1 MMRRLLLLALL
12 FVTLAVSTTGCFY
25 SREISQTRRDLERH
39 YPEARFDQEVV
50 VSLGPA
56 SLRTLGWLVGL
67 APEEEA
73 QMAKDYLHE
82 IDRVKVGVF
91 TVDYL
96 PDLDDFDP
104 PTLRRFRDDDWEVAV
119 KSREDD
125 GIVWVMYRERHNTV
139 RDIYT
144 IVLTDDE
151 LVLARVKG
159 HLNRLLEK
167 VMRDQY
173 ELRNLVD
180 DFDMDE

>member
-1 MMRRLLLLALL
+1 MPRRSLL
-12 FVTLAVSTTGCFY
+12 FLLVLLTVSVSVTGCFY
-25 SREISQTRRDLERH
+25 SREIAQTRRDIERD
-39 YPEARFDQEVV
+39 YPDARFHQQIV

-56 SLRTLGWLVGL
+56 SIRALGWLVGL

-82 IDRVKVGVF
+82 IDRVKVGVYR
-91 TVDYL
+91 VDYL
-96 PDLDDFDP
+96 PDLDAFDP
-104 PTLRRFRDDDWEVAV
+104 PTLRRFQDDGWEVAV

-125 GIVWVMYRERHNTV
+125 EIVWVMYRERYNTV

-144 IVLTDDE
+144 IVLTDED

-167 VMRDQY
+167 VMEDHYR
-173 ELRNLVD
+173 LRNFVD
-180 DFDMDE
+180 DLDLDD

>member
-1 MMRRLLLLALL
+1 MPRRSLLIALLLLI
-12 FVTLAVSTTGCFY
+12 VGVSTTGCFY
-25 SREISQTRRDLERH
+25 SREISQTRRGLERH
-39 YPEARFDQEVV
+39 YPDARFDQEGV

-56 SLRTLGWLVGL
+56 ALRTLGWLVGL

-73 QMAKDYLHE
+73 QMAKEYLHE
-82 IDRVKVGVF
+82 IDRVKVGLF
-91 TVDYL
+91 TIEDM

-104 PTLRRFRDDDWEVAV
+104 PAIRRFRDDDWEVAV
-119 KSREDD
+119 KTREDD
-125 GIVWVMYRERHNTV
+125 EIIWVMYRERHNTV

-167 VMRDQY
+167 VMQDHY

-180 DFDMDE
+180 DFDR

>member
-1 MMRRLLLLALL
+1 MMPRRSILLALIL
-12 FVTLAVSTTGCFY
+12 LTFSVSVTGCFY

-56 SLRTLGWLVGL
+56 SLRTLGWLIGL

-82 IDRVKVGVF
+82 IDRVKVGVYK
-91 TVDYL
+91 VEYL
-96 PDLDDFDP
+96 PDLDEFDP
-104 PTLRRFRDDDWEVAV
+104 PSLRRFRDDGWEVAV
-119 KSREDD
+119 KTRDED
-125 GIVWVMYRERHNTV
+125 GIVWVMYREERNTV

-144 IVLTDDE
+144 IVLTDED

-167 VMRDQY
+167 VMQDHY

-180 DFDMDE
+180 DFDIR